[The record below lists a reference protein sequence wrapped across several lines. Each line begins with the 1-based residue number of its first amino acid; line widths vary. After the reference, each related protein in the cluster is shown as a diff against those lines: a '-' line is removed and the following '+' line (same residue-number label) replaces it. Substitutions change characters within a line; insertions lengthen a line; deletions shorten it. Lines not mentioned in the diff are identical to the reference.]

1 VPSHPCEELLH
12 DPLAFSHRPLSL
24 RCFPTPDSLPFL
36 GFLGNTR
43 SSNFEPIGRLGREN
57 LLFYFSRK
65 IWTQVHCAVFP
76 NRAGIFRPEKSRKN
90 TCGSIQSRVRAR
102 VFGQICSRVCS
113 QTDRKGL
120 SPTEFLGL
128 TLLGEQHSGFTPLW
142 GAASWPLVFSHTVP
156 SLIDSC
162 LHFSPLEK
170 HHGLPTHVSNCFADP
185 CFFSHTHSLC
195 GVSQP
200 PNSATQKSCMPA
212 HSLLRYKEARV
223 RYKTGIAFKVFP

>member
-1 VPSHPCEELLH
+1 VFPNSQFRHRKTFSQQSSCPSLNWGSTTVASHPCEELLR

-113 QTDRKGL
+113 QTD
-120 SPTEFLGL
+120 
-128 TLLGEQHSGFTPLW
+128 
-142 GAASWPLVFSHTVP
+142 
-156 SLIDSC
+156 
-162 LHFSPLEK
+162 
-170 HHGLPTHVSNCFADP
+170 N
-185 CFFSHTHSLC
+185 
-195 GVSQP
+195 
-200 PNSATQKSCMPA
+200 
-212 HSLLRYKEARV
+212 
-223 RYKTGIAFKVFP
+223 